1 MYTTISSV
9 IVLVIAF
16 FTVCSSQFILSECLK
31 NKACIFISANCEEKG
46 DCEKIISYAL
56 EPDDWVVVELFYN
69 TTHPDTN
76 YAAIGFSKDTQMGDE
91 GVTHCGLGEM
101 NQAGNAAKYVELL
114 EASHT
119 SGSIYCKFRQK
130 VAPDETAQK
139 ARVPD
144 LNRTYYLLLAYGKTN
159 KYEELD
165 IHSLDE
171 RSKDFPLFISTPVNV
186 AAWERAPLAPVKP
199 RTNRILMLVGW
210 MWLIPSAIAAARYLR
225 EYWPETRPFGL
236 KIWFHIHRTTNY
248 LAIILIIIGVLS
260 VFVGKEWRWTGPA
273 VSKTIQRNL
282 SAGAIHSIIGAI
294 TVGVML
300 IQPVGALLRC
310 DEGSKSRIVFNW
322 SHRIFGFLSFLLGR
336 NVIFFRLWV
345 ARWAAIVLYVLYV
358 ILIALLFFLIKK
370 TNPLKGQQNISV
382 TYAGRH
388 YHQEQIVIT
397 EAKYDNKVNQQI
409 NSTNYTGI
417 HCTERANYY
426 YYDGTNVSFNV
437 NDVPRIDAP
446 HLLEHILYYAEKEIL
461 PTRTFMK
468 S

>member
-9 IVLVIAF
+9 IVVVIAL
-16 FTVCSSQFILSECLK
+16 FI
-31 NKACIFISANCEEKG
+31 ACIFISANCEEKR

-56 EPDDWVVVELFYN
+56 EPDDSWVVVELFYN

-101 NQAGNAAKYVELL
+101 NQAGVFLSQNDGKRNIPLNLTAENTAKYVELL

-119 SGSIYCKFRQK
+119 SSSIYCKFRQK

-171 RSKDFPLFISTPVNV
+171 RSKDFPLFISTPINI
-186 AAWERAPLAPVKP
+186 AERERAPLAPVKP

-248 LAIILIIIGVLS
+248 LAIILIIVGVLS
-260 VFVGKEWRWTGPA
+260 VFIGKEWRWTGPA
-273 VSKTIQRNL
+273 VSKTIKRNL

-310 DEGSKSRIVFNW
+310 DEGSKSRIIFNW
-322 SHRIFGFLSFLLGR
+322 SHRIFGFLSFLLGQISIILS
-336 NVIFFRLWV
+336 VIFFRLWV
-345 ARWAAIVLYVLYV
+345 ARWAAIILYVLYL

-370 TNPLKGQQNISV
+370 TNSLKGQQNISV

-388 YHQEQIVIT
+388 YHQEQIVIA
-397 EAKYDNKVNQQI
+397 EAKYDNK
-409 NSTNYTGI
+409 TNRLTVLI
-417 HCTERANYY
+417 MLVFTALSALI
-426 YYDGTNVSFNV
+426 TIIMTALMLAS
-437 NDVPRIDAP
+437 
-446 HLLEHILYYAEKEIL
+446 
-461 PTRTFMK
+461 M
-468 S
+468 

>member
-101 NQAGNAAKYVELL
+101 NQAGVFLSQNDGKRNIPLNLTAEISNAAKYVELL

-199 RTNRILMLVGW
+199 RTNRKLVILHGILMLVGW

-322 SHRIFGFLSFLLGR
+322 SHRIFGFLSFLLEISIILS
-336 NVIFFRLWV
+336 VIFFRLWV

-397 EAKYDNKVNQQI
+397 EAKYDNK
-409 NSTNYTGI
+409 TNRLTVLI
-417 HCTERANYY
+417 
-426 YYDGTNVSFNV
+426 
-437 NDVPRIDAP
+437 
-446 HLLEHILYYAEKEIL
+446 ILVFTALSALITIIMMVL
-461 PTRTFMK
+461 MLA
-468 S
+468 SM